1 MGNECDSGSE
11 SKPDEGQI
19 ELSEIP
25 KGRKAEK
32 RIPTPVIEE
41 VNDAVK
47 KNSSRK
53 SYSRR
58 VFKEPKEQKE
68 VMKPVRNFRFL

>member
-1 MGNECDSGSE
+1 MGNDCDSGSE

-19 ELSEIP
+19 EVSEIP
-25 KGRKAEK
+25 KAQKIDK
-32 RIPTPVIEE
+32 RVPTPILEE
-41 VNDAVK
+41 NPSSVV

-58 VFKEPKEQKE
+58 VF
-68 VMKPVRNFRFL
+68 R